1 MKKVHSLLLVVF
13 TIALLASCNNSEA
26 DKMFGTWS
34 GSTSNSKGERFITLT
49 ITENNRFEL
58 LDSCVFNNDGNPTI
72 ANSYVGQILTDGAFS
87 IYKSHPWADPAPAH
101 ILLESITGYSRYLLS
116 GEAVAARASVK
127 NDPNTAPLRIYS
139 RGSKGEDP
147 NINGWF
153 VNLEWYDIAY
163 FKTIGFKG
171 TTKSLD
177 DFKLVKQTQRGARSV
192 PIENSSG
199 IDEEVIGL
207 SSPEE
212 VEIAFH
218 SDGADIT
225 DNGLNPEGLINVSNL
240 NFRSS
245 PEIADNIMG
254 LLDKGDRVFI
264 LKKLS
269 IDLDNRVKG
278 ILSNSI
284 RIYVE
289 GKEVKIHKGR
299 ALIILKQLRDKIICE
314 VDLGKK
320 ELTEIVV
327 SRKNVEIIHE
337 ESWIKIQRND
347 TIGYVYARF
356 VDE

>member
-1 MKKVHSLLLVVF
+1 
-13 TIALLASCNNSEA
+13 
-26 DKMFGTWS
+26 MFGTWS
-34 GSTSNSKGERFITLT
+34 GSTSNSNGERFITLT

-58 LDSCVFNNDGNPTI
+58 LDSSVFNEVGEPTI
-72 ANSYVGQILTDGAFS
+72 ANYYVGQILPDGALS

-127 NDPNTAPLRIYS
+127 NDPNTAPLRLYS

-171 TTKSLD
+171 STKRLD

-192 PIENSSG
+192 PST
-199 IDEEVIGL
+199 
-207 SSPEE
+207 EE
-212 VEIAFH
+212 VEIAVD
-218 SDGADIT
+218 SDVKEIID
-225 DNGLNPEGLINVSNL
+225 DELNPEGLINVSNL

-245 PEIADNIMG
+245 PKIADNIMG
-254 LLDKGDRVFI
+254 LLDKGDRVII

-284 RIYVE
+284 RINID
-289 GKEVKIHKGR
+289 GKEVKIHKGK
-299 ALIILKQLRDKIICE
+299 ALNVLKQLRDKIICE

-327 SRKNVEIIHE
+327 SGKNVEIIHE
-337 ESWIKIQRND
+337 ESWVKIQRND